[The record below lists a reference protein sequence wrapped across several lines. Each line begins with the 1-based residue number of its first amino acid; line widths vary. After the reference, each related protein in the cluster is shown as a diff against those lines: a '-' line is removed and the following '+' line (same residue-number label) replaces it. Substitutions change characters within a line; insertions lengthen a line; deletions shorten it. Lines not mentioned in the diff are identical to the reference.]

1 MSNKTIEDI
10 EKQIKPI
17 IERMSLE
24 LVKKKPEDIV
34 KINIIINKYIGKIHD
49 RIFTE
54 VKMKWF

>member
-49 RIFTE
+49 RIFTA
-54 VKMKWF
+54 VKRK

>member
-24 LVKKKPEDIV
+24 LVKKKPQDIV

-54 VKMKWF
+54 VKRK

>member
-24 LVKKKPEDIV
+24 LVKKKPQDIV
-34 KINIIINKYIGKIHD
+34 KINIIINKYIGKIYD
-49 RIFTE
+49 RIFAE
-54 VKMKWF
+54 VKRK